1 MNFKRGFHTDIVYK
15 KFKTSLGKENALEY
29 VHRLWAWCETCKSD
43 RIVLTGT
50 EDMALLMNAPEG
62 LAGKTIIRAFES
74 SGLLV
79 KVRHLIYESP
89 IWAENNRSLLAH
101 RKNGRRGGDQS

>member
-1 MNFKRGFHTDIVYK
+1 MNFKREFHTSTDYK
-15 KFKTSLGKENALEY
+15 KFKTALEKENALEY

-43 RIVLTGT
+43 RIVLTDT

-62 LAGKTIIRAFES
+62 LAGKAIIKAFES

-79 KVRHLIYESP
+79 KVRHLVYESP

-101 RKNGRRGGDQS
+101 RKSGRRGGNQS